1 MKSKQQLKE
10 ELHNLIDSI
19 DDEHVLNVLN
29 EEVVPYVIQNRSTQT
44 DDDLTTAQQQELE
57 EAITEADR
65 GETVS
70 FEEFKASMD
79 KWRTEYKSTNG
90 SR

>member
-29 EEVVPYVIQNRSTQT
+29 EEVVPYIVQNRSTQT
-44 DDDLTTAQQQELE
+44 EDDLTTAQQQELE

-79 KWRTEYKSTNG
+79 KWRTEYKSTGG